1 MKSYFDRSRGRDM
14 RCVRQIGL
22 GIGILCLVMGSAL
35 AQSDRGTIAGSVL
48 DTSGAAVGGASITI
62 TGVDTGSIYKT
73 ASTPEGVYRVADIQT
88 GRYDV
93 TVEAPGFKLS
103 QQKGVSVQISTVS
116 ALNITLEPGDVKQ
129 EVTVLADAPTLH

>member
-1 MKSYFDRSRGRDM
+1 MTGYFDRSRGRDM
-14 RCVRQIGL
+14 RRVRQIGL
-22 GIGILCLVMGSAL
+22 GIGILCLLMGGAL

-62 TGVDTGSIYKT
+62 TGVDTGSAYKT
-73 ASTPEGVYRVADIQT
+73 RSPPAGVYRVAVMQPGLYNI
-88 GRYDV
+88 
-93 TVEAPGFKLS
+93 TVEAPGFKVS

-129 EVTVLADAPTLH
+129 E